1 MKRKNLFA
9 LVLAVAL
16 PVCSC
21 GWAENGMIQTVGGI
35 LEAYRQVIESYYNVC
50 IVVPWRDLPR
60 TVSKFSSEAGLF
72 LFLRLLNFF

>member
-35 LEAYRQVIESYYNVC
+35 LEAYLQVIESYYNVC
-50 IVVPWRDLPR
+50 ECFYFKIIIFIYRFHLY
-60 TVSKFSSEAGLF
+60 
-72 LFLRLLNFF
+72 